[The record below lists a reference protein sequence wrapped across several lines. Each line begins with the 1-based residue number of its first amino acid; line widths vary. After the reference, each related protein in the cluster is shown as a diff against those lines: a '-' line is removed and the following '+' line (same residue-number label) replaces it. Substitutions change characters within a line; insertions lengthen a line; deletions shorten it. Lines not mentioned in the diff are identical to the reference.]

1 MATLASATASLP
13 LAPADNDEELFDV
26 VSPENVPLTTATR
39 SVCHRDGLLHRAAH
53 VLLFRYSGGG
63 GGGAEMLM
71 QRRSSRKRV
80 APSRLDLSAAEHVS
94 AGEGAIAASTRGLRE
109 ELGLDVAAERLVEV
123 RPPLVRRIVYPD
135 VAVIDHEVVTL
146 HALEW
151 KGEDVDG
158 KVVADEAEVAEVM
171 WMKVG
176 DVIALG
182 TEKPGEL
189 TPWLCEEMRRTDLVI
204 TAKLVLDCHVVD
216 INL

>member
-1 MATLASATASLP
+1 MARLAPATASP
-13 LAPADNDEELFDV
+13 SLAPADNDEELFDV

-53 VLLFRYSGGG
+53 VLLFRHSVV
-63 GGGAEMLM
+63 GGAEMLM

-80 APSRLDLSAAEHVS
+80 APSCLDLSAAEHVS
-94 AGEGAIAASTRGLRE
+94 AGEGAVAASTRGLRE

-123 RPPLVRRIVYPD
+123 RPPLVRRAVYPE
-135 VAVIDHEVVTL
+135 VAVVDHEVVTL

-176 DVIALG
+176 DVIAMG

-189 TPWLCEEMRRTDLVI
+189 TPWLCEEMKLTDLAI
-204 TAKLVLDCHVVD
+204 TAKLVLDCQVADV
-216 INL
+216 NL